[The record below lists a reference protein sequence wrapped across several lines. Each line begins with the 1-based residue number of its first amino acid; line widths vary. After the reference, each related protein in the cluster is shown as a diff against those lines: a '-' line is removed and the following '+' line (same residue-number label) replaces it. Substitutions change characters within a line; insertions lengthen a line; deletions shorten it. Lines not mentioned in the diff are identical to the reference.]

1 VRRDGVR
8 CPAGQASLARYSG
21 GAGAPPGSTKRPCQ
35 ELADDR
41 KAQAKRLRSLLP
53 RRASSARMEGVGSGA
68 RIVGGALIGESAAR
82 RSAKSPHVSMRLP
95 LLLKR
100 MWRAE
105 RRPRGLIEIAIHRIA
120 LFGAPPIR
128 EEGVLILRGAEGPSR
143 RRRSSKPRCA

>member
-1 VRRDGVR
+1 MR

-53 RRASSARMEGVGSGA
+53 RRASSARMEGVGNGA
-68 RIVGGALIGESAAR
+68 RIVGVALIGESAAR

-128 EEGVLILRGAEGPSR
+128 EEE
-143 RRRSSKPRCA
+143 SSS